1 MGDLIVMS
9 RPKPFRAREFSA
21 SHSAEIL
28 FFTGVR
34 YYRMDD
40 AVEPANLVT
49 ANLVTANLVTAK
61 VVAGKRGVAK
71 RRRPSEP
78 RTTSNRLRDERL
90 QEALA

>member
-9 RPKPFRAREFSA
+9 RPKPFPAREFFA

-40 AVEPANLVT
+40 AVEPAKLV
-49 ANLVTANLVTAK
+49 AAK
-61 VVAGKRGVAK
+61 VVAGKRGAAK
-71 RRRPSEP
+71 SRRSSEP
-78 RTTSNRLRDERL
+78 RTTSNRLREERL

>member
-9 RPKPFRAREFSA
+9 RPKPFPAREFFA

-40 AVEPANLVT
+40 AAEPAKL
-49 ANLVTANLVTAK
+49 
-61 VVAGKRGVAK
+61 VAGKLVAVKSAAGKRSAAK
-71 RRRPSEP
+71 RRRSPEQNSA
-78 RTTSNRLRDERL
+78 SKRLSDSRL
-90 QEALA
+90 HEAFA

>member
-9 RPKPFRAREFSA
+9 RPKPFPAREFFA

-40 AVEPANLVT
+40 AAEPAKLV
-49 ANLVTANLVTAK
+49 AVKSA
-61 VVAGKRGVAK
+61 AGKRSAAK
-71 RRRPSEP
+71 RRRSPEQNSA
-78 RTTSNRLRDERL
+78 SKRLSDSRL
-90 QEALA
+90 HEALA